1 MCERPPIWLEL
12 WNTLILRTP
21 MSAKAEGTMDK
32 PTSATRLPGIRTALA
47 RAASKLAEPI
57 LARVM
62 AHRGI
67 MVNPYITG
75 KYLPL
80 QESAPYF
87 VLDQTEQD
95 ARHPDELPV
104 PPQHLWEGW
113 GPTAE
118 DYLSSGRKD
127 IQSMLRILENAGE
140 NPAGFRAVLDLGCA
154 AGRMLRFFPFAG
166 KESERWGVDIKAKHI
181 SWCQLNLSPPF
192 RFATTTTMPHLPF
205 EDNYFD
211 LVYCGSVFTHMSEL
225 ADAWLLEL
233 LRILRRGGYAYITVH
248 DKNALKIL
256 MGEYRHRKD
265 HASLVNALLRLQEQA
280 AVLDRKFSYFS
291 IHTEPHTQVFYDL
304 DYLLPKWSNF
314 ARIVSVNLEA
324 MDYQT
329 ALLLQKPSTRQL

>member
-1 MCERPPIWLEL
+1 MSEKRES
-12 WNTLILRTP
+12 TL
-21 MSAKAEGTMDK
+21 DK
-32 PTSATRLPGIRTALA
+32 PKSATRLRGIRAAL
-47 RAASKLAEPI
+47 SKLADPI

-62 AHRGI
+62 VHRGI
-67 MVNPYITG
+67 IVNPYITG

-87 VLDQTEQD
+87 ILQQTERTPD
-95 ARHPDELPV
+95 RDELPV
-104 PPQHLWEGW
+104 PPQDLWEGW

-118 DYLSSGRKD
+118 DYLSSGQKD
-127 IQSMLRILENAGE
+127 LESMLRILENAGE
-140 NPAGFRAVLDLGCA
+140 NPVSFRAVLDLGCA

-166 KESERWGVDIKAKHI
+166 KESERWGVDIKAKQI

-248 DKNALKIL
+248 DKNTLKIL
-256 MGEYRHRKD
+256 MGEYRHRTD
-265 HASLVNALLRLQEQA
+265 HASLVNALLRLHEQA
-280 AVLDRKFSYFS
+280 AVLNNEFNYFS

-304 DYLLPKWSNF
+304 DYLVRRWSNF
-314 ARIVSVNLEA
+314 ARIVSVNLKA

-329 ALLLQKPSTRQL
+329 ALLLQKPCTRHP